1 MSIQQA
7 SFNLQ
12 ICLHYVI
19 LNDRCLDCK
28 VNVLSPNL
36 YLILV
41 YSSLNLIFVFQNVTT
56 FDNLIIK
63 KIN

>member
-1 MSIQQA
+1 M
-7 SFNLQ
+7 
-12 ICLHYVI
+12 
-19 LNDRCLDCK
+19 
-28 VNVLSPNL
+28 NVLSPNL

-63 KIN
+63 KNPLMN